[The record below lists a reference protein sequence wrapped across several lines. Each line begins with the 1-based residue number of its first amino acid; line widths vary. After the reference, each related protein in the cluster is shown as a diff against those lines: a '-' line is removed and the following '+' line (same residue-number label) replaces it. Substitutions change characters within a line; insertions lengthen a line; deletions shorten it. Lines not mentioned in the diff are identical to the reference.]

1 MGEKADMGSWS
12 VVFEGVW
19 GNADCSIAL
28 IGDFCPIFFET
39 WLGTCEV
46 KLLMYAQ
53 WCWCAG

>member
-28 IGDFCPIFFET
+28 IGDFCPIFFLKFG
-39 WLGTCEV
+39 WGLV
-46 KLLMYAQ
+46 R
-53 WCWCAG
+53 